1 MPDITQDYFNKSDN
15 CSFSLYNFN
24 MAEGI
29 SLSQAEIDKVLNSVK
44 QDQAENEERVSSA
57 GVALS
62 QTDLDRLFAKK
73 SDSSPAEENL
83 AESTKEE
90 KASDSTSGTVVQ
102 EETPSPNKDDE
113 AARRAAKIAERQKRT
128 ADLLAKVNAASPKR
142 ISVEYGKATLMQTDI
157 DKFEI
162 GSRIPLVRDKGSLC
176 DIFCDGR
183 LIGRG
188 VIEKHK
194 GQATVVISQI
204 LQ

>member
-1 MPDITQDYFNKSDN
+1 
-15 CSFSLYNFN
+15 

-29 SLSQAEIDKVLNSVK
+29 TLSQSEIDKVLSSVK
-44 QDQAENEERVSSA
+44 QDQAENEEKVSSA
-57 GVALS
+57 GVSLS
-62 QTDLDRLFAKK
+62 QADLDKLFAPK
-73 SDSSPAEENL
+73 SDSSSANKDTV
-83 AESTKEE
+83 AYTKEE
-90 KASDSTSGTVVQ
+90 KASDSVSGLTAQ
-102 EETPSPNKDDE
+102 EETAHSEQDDE
-113 AARRAAKIAERQKRT
+113 AARRAAKIAERKKRA

-142 ISVEYGKATLMQTDI
+142 ISVEYGKATLMQADI

-162 GSRIPLVRDKGSLC
+162 GTRIPLTRDQGSLC